1 MQILDIIL
9 YSKSG
14 KQRILSFEPGK
25 VNIIT
30 GDSGTGKT
38 SIIYIVDYCLG
49 SDFNVKE
56 GKVIDHV
63 WWYAVRYQL
72 SQGQIVIARPNPTK
86 YSRSASDV
94 YFLQGD
100 TIKIPN
106 FIELK
111 ANINTDILS
120 QKLAN
125 IIGIDEYT
133 HQAEGNTRP
142 ETPVT
147 FKHSRFYCFQPQTD
161 IDQPDFLFY
170 NQKKEFWIEQVMKD
184 TLPYFLG
191 AIETGSIKLERQLAD
206 KKRNLNRLE
215 REIKDAQAI
224 VDKTMGQVFELVNE
238 AKQVGLIQINEV
250 PKDRGEGLKMLQII
264 STQDILQETSNVE
277 NEILI
282 SLQNQRETTN
292 KELDIIKQ
300 TIKETE
306 NYQKE
311 TQGYESEVGYQALR
325 LESINIYP
333 KNREVDNS
341 ICPLCNQKLES
352 RIPKI
357 EQIEQS
363 LLGLQANLEVTK
375 KERPKLKQYL
385 DNLYKQRSELFGK
398 IQEIEKGITAIYKEN
413 EQAKRLKDLN
423 IRKGRVLG
431 RISLYLESKIE
442 VSDFSETAQKV
453 ALLKSEIDTLQKQLS
468 EEDKEDKLESILD
481 QLSVQMTSWAKEL
494 KLEFQDEVVKFS
506 IKKLTLLII
515 ANDRTR
521 MFKNV
526 GSAENWVA
534 YHLLIHFALH
544 KYFALN
550 QRPTPNF
557 LMLDQM
563 SQAYFPPEKDLKG
576 TGEIEQSEDEKA
588 IKRFFD
594 FVFNRTEEL
603 EGKLQT
609 IIIDHAKLN
618 DEKFIS
624 SIKEEW
630 RKGTKLVPVE
640 WINDDEYKAT
650 QSISGQTS

>member
-14 KQRILSFEPGK
+14 EQRILSFEPGK

-30 GDSGTGKT
+30 GDSKTGKT
-38 SIIYIVDYCLG
+38 AIIDIVDYCLG
-49 SDFNVKE
+49 SGDFKVAE
-56 GKVIDHV
+56 GVVREYV

-72 SQGQIVIARPNPTK
+72 KDGQILVARPNPIK

-100 TIKIPN
+100 KVSIPI
-106 FIELK
+106 FLDLK
-111 ANINTDILS
+111 ANVSLDILL

-133 HQAEGNTRP
+133 HQAEGYTRP

-161 IDQPDFLFY
+161 IDQRDFLFY
-170 NQKKEFWIEQVMKD
+170 NQKKDIWTEQAMKD

-191 AIETGSIKLERQLAD
+191 AIETESIKLERQLAD

-215 REIKDAQAI
+215 REIKDAQSI
-224 VDKTMGQVFELVNE
+224 VDKTMGQTFELVNE
-238 AKQVGLIQINEV
+238 AKQVGLVQINEL
-250 PKDRGEGLKMLQII
+250 PIDRVEGLKILQTI
-264 STQDILQETSNVE
+264 STQDILQENPDAE

-282 SLQNQRETTN
+282 SLQNQRETNN
-292 KELDIIKQ
+292 KELDSIRQ
-300 TIKETE
+300 AIKETE

-311 TQGYESEVGYQALR
+311 TQGYESEAGYQVLR

-333 KNREVDNS
+333 KNKEVDNS
-341 ICPLCNQKLES
+341 VCPLCNQELKS
-352 RIPKI
+352 KIPQI

-363 LLGLQANLEVTK
+363 LFGLQANLEVTK

-385 DNLYKQRSELFGK
+385 DNLYKQQGELK
-398 IQEIEKGITAIYKEN
+398 SRIQEIEKGISTIYKEN

-442 VSDFSETAQKV
+442 VSDFSETTQKIT
-453 ALLKSEIDTLQKQLS
+453 LLKSEIDTLQKQLI

-481 QLSVQMTSWAKEL
+481 QLSVQMTNWAKEL
-494 KLEFQDEVVKFS
+494 KLEFEDRTIKFD
-506 IKKLTLLII
+506 IKKLTLFII
-515 ANDRTR
+515 SAERKIRFDQT
-521 MFKNV
+521 
-526 GSAENWVA
+526 GSGENWVA

-544 KYFALN
+544 KYFILN

-557 LMLDQM
+557 LIIDQM
-563 SQAYFPPEKDLKG
+563 SQAYFPPEKDLKK
-576 TGEIEQSEDEKA
+576 TGEIEQSEDDKA

-594 FVFNRTEEL
+594 FVFRRTEEL
-603 EGKLQT
+603 DGKLQT

-618 DEKFIS
+618 DEKFTS
-624 SIKEEW
+624 SIREEW
-630 RKGTKLVPVE
+630 RNGIKLVPLG
-640 WINDDEYKAT
+640 WIDKDE
-650 QSISGQTS
+650 

>member
-9 YSKSG
+9 YGESG
-14 KQRILSFEPGK
+14 KQRVLSFDIGK

-30 GDSGTGKT
+30 GDSKTGKT
-38 SIIYIVDYCLG
+38 AIIDIVDYCLG
-49 SDFNVKE
+49 SGDFKVAE
-56 GKVIDHV
+56 GVVREYV

-72 SQGQIVIARPNPTK
+72 KQGQILVARPNPIK
-86 YSRSASDV
+86 YARSASDV

-100 TIKIPN
+100 TVSIPN
-106 FIELK
+106 FSDLK
-111 ANINTDILS
+111 ANISLDILL

-133 HQAEGNTRP
+133 HQAEGYSRP
-142 ETPVT
+142 DTSVT

-170 NQKKEFWIEQVMKD
+170 NQKKELWIEQAMKD

-191 AIETGSIKLERQLAD
+191 AIETESIKLKRQLAD
-206 KKRNLNRLE
+206 KIRNANRLE
-215 REIKDAQAI
+215 RELKGAEA
-224 VDKTMGQVFELVNE
+224 VVVKTMGQVFELINE
-238 AKQVGLIQINEV
+238 AKQVGLVQINEV
-250 PKDRGEGLKMLQII
+250 PKDQEEGLKMLQTI
-264 STQDILQETSNVE
+264 STQDILQETLNAE
-277 NEILI
+277 NEVILL
-282 SLQNQRETTN
+282 LQAQRETIN

-300 TIKETE
+300 NIKKTE

-311 TQGYESEVGYQALR
+311 TQGYESEAGYQALR
-325 LESINIYP
+325 LESVNIYP
-333 KNREVDNS
+333 KSKEVNNS
-341 ICPLCNQKLES
+341 ICPLCNQDLENK
-352 RIPKI
+352 IPTI

-363 LLGLQANLEVTK
+363 LLGLQTNLEVTK

-385 DNLYKQRSELFGK
+385 DNLYKERSELVSRN
-398 IQEIEKGITAIYKEN
+398 QDIEKSITAIYKES

-442 VSDFSETAQKV
+442 VSDFSETKQKIS
-453 ALLKSEIDTLQKQLS
+453 LLKSEIATLQNQLTA
-468 EEDKEDKLESILD
+468 EDKEDRLEGILD

-544 KYFALN
+544 KYFALK

-557 LMLDQM
+557 LILDQM

-576 TGEIEQSEDEKA
+576 TGEIEQSEDDKA
-588 IKRFFD
+588 IKRLFD
-594 FVFNRTEEL
+594 FIFTRTEEL
-603 EGKLQT
+603 EGKMQT

-618 DEKFIS
+618 DEKFTKA
-624 SIKEEW
+624 IKEEW

-640 WINDDEYKAT
+640 WTVAD
-650 QSISGQTS
+650 Q

>member
-14 KQRILSFEPGK
+14 ERRILSFDIGK

-30 GDSGTGKT
+30 GDSKTGKT
-38 SIIYIVDYCLG
+38 AIIDIIDYCLG
-49 SDFNVKE
+49 SSDFKVAE
-56 GKVIDHV
+56 GVVREYV

-72 SQGQIVIARPNPTK
+72 KQGQIFVARPNQDK
-86 YSRSASDV
+86 YKRSASDA

-100 TIKIPN
+100 TVPIPV
-106 FIELK
+106 FDDLK
-111 ANINTDILS
+111 ANISTDILL

-125 IIGIDEYT
+125 IIDIDEYT

-142 ETPVT
+142 DTPVT

-161 IDQPDFLFY
+161 IDQRDFLFY
-170 NQKKEFWIEQVMKD
+170 NQKKDIWTEQAIKD

-191 AIETGSIKLERQLAD
+191 AIEPESIKLERQLAD

-215 REIKDAQAI
+215 RDFKEAHAI

-238 AKQVGLIQINEV
+238 AKQVSLVQMNEV
-250 PKDRGEGLKMLQII
+250 PKDREEGLQILQTI
-264 STQDILQETSNVE
+264 STQDILQENPIIE
-277 NEILI
+277 NETLI
-282 SLQNQRETTN
+282 SLQTQRESIS

-306 NYQKE
+306 NYQRE
-311 TQGYESEVGYQALR
+311 TQGYESEAGYQALR

-341 ICPLCNQKLES
+341 ICPLCNQELES
-352 RIPKI
+352 KIPKI

-363 LLGLQANLEVTK
+363 LLRLQTNLEVTK
-375 KERPKLKQYL
+375 KEKPKLKQYL
-385 DNLYKQRSELFGK
+385 DDLYKKRSDSVSK
-398 IQEIEKGITAIYKEN
+398 IQELVKSITAIYKEN
-413 EQAKRLKDLN
+413 EQAKQLKDLN

-431 RISLYLESKIE
+431 RISLYLESKNE
-442 VSDFSETAQKV
+442 VSDSSQAKQNIE
-453 ALLKSEIDTLQKQLS
+453 LLKIEIDSLQKQLRAVN
-468 EEDKEDKLESILD
+468 KEDKLESILD
-481 QLSVQMTSWAKEL
+481 KLGVQMTSWAKEL
-494 KLEFQDEVVKFS
+494 KLEFEERIIKFD
-506 IKKLTLLII
+506 IKKLTLFII
-515 ANDRTR
+515 SVERKIRFDQT
-521 MFKNV
+521 
-526 GSAENWVA
+526 GSGENWVA

-544 KYFALN
+544 KYFVLN

-557 LMLDQM
+557 LILDQM
-563 SQAYFPPEKDLKG
+563 SQAYFPPEKDLKA
-576 TGEIEQSEDEKA
+576 TGEIEQSEDDKG

-594 FVFNRTEEL
+594 FVFKRTEEL

-618 DEKFIS
+618 DEKFKN

-630 RKGTKLVPVE
+630 REGKKLVPIE
-640 WINDDEYKAT
+640 WTKV
-650 QSISGQTS
+650 S

>member
-14 KQRILSFEPGK
+14 EQRILSFDIGK

-30 GDSGTGKT
+30 GDSKTGKT
-38 SIIYIVDYCLG
+38 AIIDIVDYCLG
-49 SDFNVKE
+49 SGDFKVAE
-56 GKVIDHV
+56 GVVREYV

-72 SQGQIVIARPNPTK
+72 KQGQILVARPNPTK
-86 YSRSASDV
+86 FNNVGSDV

-100 TIKIPN
+100 FVSIPN
-106 FIELK
+106 FPELK
-111 ANINTDILS
+111 KNISTDILV

-133 HQAEGNTRP
+133 HQVEGYTRP
-142 ETPVT
+142 ETTVS

-161 IDQPDFLFY
+161 IDQRDFLFY
-170 NQKKEFWIEQVMKD
+170 NQKKEFWVEQAMRD

-191 AIETGSIKLERQLAD
+191 AIETESIKFERQLAD

-215 REIKDAQAI
+215 REFKEAQTI
-224 VDKTMGQVFELVNE
+224 VDKTMGLVFELINE
-238 AKQVGLIQINEV
+238 AKQVGLVQANEV
-250 PKDRGEGLKMLQII
+250 PKDREEGLKILQTI
-264 STQDILQETSNVE
+264 SAQDILQETPNAE

-282 SLQNQRETTN
+282 SLQNQRENIN
-292 KELDIIKQ
+292 KELDRVRQNIE
-300 TIKETE
+300 ETE

-311 TQGYESEVGYQALR
+311 TQGYESEAGYQALR

-333 KNREVDNS
+333 KNKEVDNS
-341 ICPLCNQKLES
+341 ICPLCNQELEYK
-352 RIPKI
+352 IPKI

-363 LLGLQANLEVTK
+363 LLGLKANLEITK

-385 DNLYKQRSELFGK
+385 ENLYKQRADLK
-398 IQEIEKGITAIYKEN
+398 NQIQEFEKGINAIYKEN

-442 VSDFSETAQKV
+442 VSDFSETTQKI
-453 ALLKSEIDTLQKQLS
+453 ALLKSEIDTLQKQLNS
-468 EEDKEDKLESILD
+468 EDKEDKLESILD

-494 KLEFQDEVVKFS
+494 KLEFEERTIKFD
-506 IKKLTLLII
+506 IKKLTLFII
-515 ANDRTR
+515 STDRKMRLDQT
-521 MFKNV
+521 
-526 GSAENWVA
+526 GSGENWVA

-544 KYFALN
+544 KYFLLN
-550 QRPTPNF
+550 QRPVPNF
-557 LMLDQM
+557 LILDQM

-576 TGEIEQSEDEKA
+576 TGEIEQSEDDIA

-603 EGKLQT
+603 DGKMQT
-609 IIIDHAKLN
+609 IIIDHAKLKG
-618 DEKFIS
+618 EKFEQA
-624 SIKEEW
+624 IKEEW
-630 RKGTKLVPVE
+630 RKGTKLVPVKWTE
-640 WINDDEYKAT
+640 TDE
-650 QSISGQTS
+650 

>member
-9 YSKSG
+9 YGESG
-14 KQRILSFEPGK
+14 KQRILSFDIGK

-30 GDSGTGKT
+30 GDSKTGKT
-38 SIIYIVDYCLG
+38 AIIDIVDYCLG
-49 SDFNVKE
+49 SGDFKVAE
-56 GKVIDHV
+56 GVVREYV

-72 SQGQIVIARPNPTK
+72 KQGQILVARPNPIK
-86 YSRSASDV
+86 YARSASDV

-100 TIKIPN
+100 MVSIPN
-106 FIELK
+106 LSDLK
-111 ANINTDILS
+111 ANISLDVLL

-133 HQAEGNTRP
+133 HQAEGYTRP

-161 IDQPDFLFY
+161 IDQRDFLFY
-170 NQKKEFWIEQVMKD
+170 NQKKDNWTEQAMKD

-191 AIETGSIKLERQLAD
+191 AIETESIKLKRQLAD
-206 KKRNLNRLE
+206 KIRNVNRLE
-215 REIKDAQAI
+215 REIIEAEA
-224 VDKTMGQVFELVNE
+224 VVVKTMGQVFALINE
-238 AKQVGLIQINEV
+238 AKQVGLVQINEV
-250 PKDRGEGLKMLQII
+250 PKDQEEGLKMLQAI
-264 STQDILQETSNVE
+264 STQDILQETPNAE
-277 NEILI
+277 NEVIL
-282 SLQNQRETTN
+282 SLQAQRETIS
-292 KELDIIKQ
+292 KELDRIKQ

-311 TQGYESEVGYQALR
+311 TQGYESEAHYQALR

-333 KNREVDNS
+333 KSKEVNSS
-341 ICPLCNQKLES
+341 ICPLCNQDLENK
-352 RIPKI
+352 IPTI

-363 LLGLQANLEVTK
+363 LLELQINLEVTK

-385 DNLYKQRSELFGK
+385 DNLYKERSELVSRN
-398 IQEIEKGITAIYKEN
+398 QDIEKGIIAIYKEN

-431 RISLYLESKIE
+431 RISLYLESKID
-442 VSDFSETAQKV
+442 VSDFSETKQKIS
-453 ALLKSEIDTLQKQLS
+453 LLKSEIATLQNQLIS
-468 EEDKEDKLESILD
+468 KDKEDKLENILD
-481 QLSVQMTSWAKEL
+481 QLSVQMTIWGNEL
-494 KLEFQDEVVKFS
+494 DLEFKDRTIKFD
-506 IKKLTLLII
+506 IKKLTLFII
-515 ANDRTR
+515 SAERKIRFDQT
-521 MFKNV
+521 
-526 GSAENWVA
+526 GSGENWVA

-544 KYFALN
+544 KYFSLN

-557 LMLDQM
+557 LILDQM

-576 TGEIEQSEDEKA
+576 TGEIEQSEDDIA

-594 FVFNRTEEL
+594 FVFKRTEEL
-603 EGKLQT
+603 EGKMQT

-618 DEKFIS
+618 DEKFTKA
-624 SIKEEW
+624 IKEEW

-640 WINDDEYKAT
+640 WTVAD
-650 QSISGQTS
+650 

>member
-9 YSKSG
+9 YG
-14 KQRILSFEPGK
+14 ENGRQRVLSFDIGK

-30 GDSGTGKT
+30 GDSKTGKT
-38 SIIYIVDYCLG
+38 AIIDIVDYCLG
-49 SDFNVKE
+49 SGDFKVAE
-56 GKVIDHV
+56 GVVREYV

-72 SQGQIVIARPNPTK
+72 KQGQILVARPNPIK
-86 YSRSASDV
+86 YARSASDV

-100 TIKIPN
+100 TVSIPN
-106 FIELK
+106 FSDLK
-111 ANINTDILS
+111 ANISLDILL

-133 HQAEGNTRP
+133 HQAEGYTRP

-161 IDQPDFLFY
+161 IDQRDFLFY
-170 NQKKEFWIEQVMKD
+170 NQKKDIWTEQAMKD

-191 AIETGSIKLERQLAD
+191 AIETESIKLKRQLAD
-206 KKRNLNRLE
+206 KIRNANRLE
-215 REIKDAQAI
+215 RELKEAEA
-224 VDKTMGQVFELVNE
+224 VVVKTMGQVFELINE
-238 AKQVGLIQINEV
+238 AKQVGLLQINKV
-250 PKDRGEGLKMLQII
+250 PKDQEEGLKMLQII
-264 STQDILQETSNVE
+264 SIQDILQEASNVE
-277 NEILI
+277 NEVII
-282 SLQNQRETTN
+282 SLQAQREAIS
-292 KELDIIKQ
+292 KELDRIKQ
-300 TIKETE
+300 TIKATE

-311 TQGYESEVGYQALR
+311 AQGYESEAGYQALR
-325 LESINIYP
+325 LESVNIYP
-333 KNREVDNS
+333 KGKEVNNS
-341 ICPLCNQKLES
+341 ICPLCNQDLENK
-352 RIPKI
+352 IPTV
-357 EQIEQS
+357 EQIEKS
-363 LLGLQANLEVTK
+363 LLGLQTNLAVTK

-385 DNLYKQRSELFGK
+385 DSLYAERSELVSK
-398 IQEIEKGITAIYKEN
+398 NQDIEKSIIAIYKEN

-442 VSDFSETAQKV
+442 VSDFSETKQKIS
-453 ALLKSEIDTLQKQLS
+453 LLRGEIDTLQNQLS
-468 EEDKEDKLESILD
+468 LEDKDDKLEGILD

-494 KLEFQDEVVKFS
+494 KLEFEDRTIKFD
-506 IKKLTLLII
+506 IKKLTLFII
-515 ANDRTR
+515 SAERKIRFDQT
-521 MFKNV
+521 
-526 GSAENWVA
+526 GSGENWVA

-557 LMLDQM
+557 LILDQM

-576 TGEIEQSEDEKA
+576 NGEIEQSEDDIA

-594 FVFNRTEEL
+594 FVFRRTEEL
-603 EGKLQT
+603 EGKMQT

-618 DEKFIS
+618 DEKFTG

-630 RKGTKLVPVE
+630 RNGAKLVPVE
-640 WINDDEYKAT
+640 WMVEDN
-650 QSISGQTS
+650 